1 MLGASLRER
10 KMKARILLGLGLGSV
25 ALMSAPA
32 VAKDHVVHMKNSS
45 AAGPMAFEPMF
56 VKASPGDTIRFVPS
70 DPSHNAET
78 IPNMLPAGVS
88 PSAGQMNKEFV
99 LKVSKPGLYGIKCK
113 PHYTMGMVAL
123 VQVGKGPSE
132 NLAAAQAVKLP
143 PLAQKRMTG
152 MLAQAK

>member
-1 MLGASLRER
+1 
-10 KMKARILLGLGLGSV
+10 MKARILLGLGL
-25 ALMSAPA
+25 AATAAAAPA
-32 VAKDHVVHMKNSS
+32 VAKDHVVHMKNNS

-56 VKASPGDTIRFVPS
+56 VKANPGDKIRFIPS

-78 IPNMLPAGVS
+78 IPNMLPTGVA

-99 LKVSKPGLYGIKCK
+99 LTVSKPGLYGIKCK

-132 NLAAAQAVKLP
+132 NIAVAKTVKLP
-143 PLAQKRMTG
+143 PLAQKRMTTL
-152 MLAQAK
+152 LAQAK

>member
-1 MLGASLRER
+1 
-10 KMKARILLGLGLGSV
+10 MKARILLGLGLAAIAAG
-25 ALMSAPA
+25 ATPA
-32 VAKDHVVHMKNSS
+32 AAKDHVVHMKNSG
-45 AAGPMAFEPMF
+45 AAGPMVFEPAF
-56 VKASPGDTIRFVPS
+56 VKANPGDKIRFLPS

-78 IPNMLPAGVS
+78 IPNMLPAGVA

-99 LKVSKPGLYGIKCK
+99 LTVTKPGLYGIKCK

-132 NLAAAQAVKLP
+132 NIAAAKAAKLP
-143 PLAQKRMTG
+143 PLAQKRMTA